1 MFIIIQS
8 AKLAANCPYIRN
20 FIKFDPFY
28 EYSNMFTLIDTPKK
42 CEQKVW
48 KCEQLF
54 TKIQKC
60 EQLFTLQF
68 C

>member
-42 CEQKVW
+42 CEQKV
-48 KCEQLF
+48 
-54 TKIQKC
+54 
-60 EQLFTLQF
+60 
-68 C
+68 